1 MAKMPIRAKMP
12 DNGRCYNG
20 AVAKFVIFGAGAW
33 GTAMALHLASLGHAV
48 NLVARD
54 SRWAVAVEEAR
65 ENFAYL
71 PGLKFPDNLHVDGD
85 FSNVN
90 SADCAFLACP
100 TAGVVEFCNKIGAAA
115 SNSAKLPPLITLC
128 KGFVPETHQLPLQTV
143 KKILPTFSCGTLSG
157 PTYARDVAL
166 GHPTAAVLAASV
178 DKTELKRLQAMIN
191 GPKFR
196 IYRTDDVLGVEL
208 GGSLKNPYA
217 IGIGIAERFVGSEN
231 GRAALF
237 TRTMA
242 ELVRIGVALG
252 GKAKT
257 FYGLSGLGDLVATG
271 NGDWSRN
278 RTFGL
283 RIGAGENPR
292 EIIAAEKTTV
302 EGYRATDG
310 FHSICADIG
319 VRCPILNGIWRILYG
334 DAPAAEIGNSLMCGE
349 LREECDDYPG

>member
-1 MAKMPIRAKMP
+1 MAM
-12 DNGRCYNG
+12 
-20 AVAKFVIFGAGAW
+20 
-33 GTAMALHLASLGHAV
+33 HLASLGHTV
-48 NLVARD
+48 NLIARD
-54 SRWAVAVEEAR
+54 SRWAAAAEEVG
-65 ENFAYL
+65 ENFSYM

-85 FSNVN
+85 FSNIN
-90 SADCAFLACP
+90 SVDCAFLACS
-100 TAGVVEFCNKIGAAA
+100 TAGVVEFCRKIAAA
-115 SNSAKLPPLITLC
+115 ADSEKKPPLITLC
-128 KGFVPETHQLPLQTV
+128 KGFVPETRQLPLQTV
-143 KKILPTFSCGTLSG
+143 AKILPTFSCGTLSG

-166 GHPTAAVLAASV
+166 GLPTAAVLAAAV
-178 DKTELKRLQAMIN
+178 DKMKLKQLQAMVN

-196 IYRTDDVLGVEL
+196 VYRTDDVLGVEL

-271 NGDWSRN
+271 SGDWSRN

-283 RIGAGENPR
+283 RIGRGER
-292 EIIAAEKTTV
+292 AAAIIAAEKTTV

-310 FHSICADIG
+310 FHSICAEKGI
-319 VRCPILNGIWRILYG
+319 RCPILDGIWGILYG
-334 DAPAAEIGNSLMCGE
+334 DVPPAEIGNALMVGE
-349 LREECDDYPG
+349 LREECDD